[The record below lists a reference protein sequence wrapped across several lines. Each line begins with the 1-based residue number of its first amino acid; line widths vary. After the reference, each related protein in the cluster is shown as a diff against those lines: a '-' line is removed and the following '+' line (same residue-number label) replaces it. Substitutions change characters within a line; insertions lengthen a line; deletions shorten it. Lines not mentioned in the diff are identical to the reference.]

1 MAAPA
6 TDYKDTDM
14 KKLHIENGLALL
26 VAFTFLAFVSTATTV
41 AVAHGYALE
50 FEASAS
56 TH

>member
-6 TDYKDTDM
+6 TDYKDIDM